1 MSDHSLIPC
10 PVCKIDLALRV
21 VYGRKSNKPFLMLIC
36 PTNGRHFR
44 GFIADREY
52 VRNIMD
58 RAEEVAP

>member
-10 PVCKIDLALRV
+10 PVCKIDLNLRV

-44 GFIADREY
+44 GFIADKTY
-52 VRNIMD
+52 VRNIVD
-58 RAEEVAP
+58 RAQEVGP